1 MFPIRINYVRT
12 LRMASGRMEGHKDIS
27 EMSFEEFFSE
37 KDRMPVQAS
46 RPEPRRQRQAQPKG
60 DALTGF
66 GNVSPKINYKDGR
79 FLLYIPRYGSDEN
92 ARFEVAVDCPSGVVP
107 LGRLDSSPRAGGR
120 LSRSTTVDITSAGV
134 SPLEPFTLVI
144 DGVDAFRHKPRNI
157 LYFNNI
163 GLPVGRPVG
172 EVYAVHAKGTSLR
185 TVKAEVM
192 ETSEVAGVLV
202 TKAEVSVAG
211 GIWLDDRK
219 RDRQAQGVKADEP
232 SEEVAAP
239 EQEAEVQEAPRP
251 KPKSRKKAKGSLKVP
266 AGVQEAEA
274 SVDGVR
280 LQIHRRFPPFTVSV
294 ENCELSECTVS
305 LRDPSGNEVA
315 GGNAPVSANMTFET
329 ESDGLLEIVLSKD
342 AQVLASERFV
352 YIPDFECS
360 RPGKGDVPPD
370 PNFTFEAFG
379 ERVDASIYD
388 GPYTVSRNGCDI
400 TIHWNIPAVTYDIGG
415 GPVRFE
421 PAEVDVGDLGDTL
434 VVTVV
439 GAKKKALFFGGDKGK
454 KRDITPDWTDDT
466 YRISLDQIKEE
477 IYSSNSPEFTLYM
490 TVNSFP
496 MRRFMTIRNPP
507 RMSASFA
514 DGAVV
519 AEISKS
525 GDYVCRLYRMDKT
538 VEEVPLQPGPNSVP
552 VAQDVVEAEVAEVHG
567 GKDRASMLVSVR
579 PLPFLWKDEGGEYW
593 LYVNRNKRIPLPGE
607 LVSAG
612 KPDAARIRAWHDQI
626 LRMNPELRDVTTQ
639 MMQRAFDDMGW

>member
-1 MFPIRINYVRT
+1 
-12 LRMASGRMEGHKDIS
+12 MEGHKDIS

-60 DALTGF
+60 DAPVGF

-92 ARFEVAVDCPSGVVP
+92 ARFEVAVDCSAGVVP
-107 LGRLDSSPRAGGR
+107 LGRLESSPRAGGR
-120 LSRSTTVDITSAGV
+120 LSRSTTVDITSAGI

-144 DGVDAFRHKPRNI
+144 DGVDAFRHKPRNV

-192 ETSEVAGVLV
+192 ETSEVAGVMV

-219 RDRQAQGVKADEP
+219 RDRQAPEAKADVTETP
-232 SEEVAAP
+232 EEATQP
-239 EQEAEVQEAPRP
+239 EAEKTEAPKP

-294 ENCELSECTVS
+294 ENCELSECTVA
-305 LRDPSGNEVA
+305 LWDAAGNEVA
-315 GGNAPVSANMTFET
+315 GGTAPVSAPMTFDT
-329 ESDGLLEIVLSKD
+329 DTDGVLEIVLSKD
-342 AQVLASERFV
+342 AQTLASERFV

-360 RPGKGDVPPD
+360 RPGKGDIPPE
-370 PNFTFEAFG
+370 PSFTFTAFG
-379 ERVDASIYD
+379 ETVGADIYD
-388 GPYTVSRNGCDI
+388 GPYTVSRNGSDI
-400 TIHWNIPAVTYDIGG
+400 TIVWNIPAVTYDIGG

-421 PAEVDVGDLGDTL
+421 PFDVDVGELGDTL
-434 VVTVV
+434 VVTVA
-439 GAKKKALFFGGDKGK
+439 GARKKALFFGGDKGK
-454 KRDITPDWTDDT
+454 KREVTPDWNDDT
-466 YRISLDQIKEE
+466 YRVPLNGIKEE
-477 IYSSNSPEFTLYM
+477 VYSTTAPEFTMYI

-507 RMSASFA
+507 RMKASFA
-514 DGAVV
+514 DGNVV
-519 AEISKS
+519 AEVAQ
-525 GDYVCRLYRMDKT
+525 GGEYVCRLYRMDKT
-538 VEEVPLQPGPNSVP
+538 VEEVPLQAGESSVP
-552 VAQDVVEAEVAEVHG
+552 VSADVVEAEVAEVHDG
-567 GKDRASMLVSVR
+567 RDRASVLVSVR
-579 PLPFLWKDEGGEYW
+579 PLPFLWRDETGEYW
-593 LYVNRNKRIPLPGE
+593 LYVNRSKRIPLPGD
-607 LVSAG
+607 LVSSG

-626 LRMNPELRDVTTQ
+626 IRMNPELRDVTTQ
-639 MMQRAFDDMGW
+639 MMQRAFDEMGW

>member
-1 MFPIRINYVRT
+1 
-12 LRMASGRMEGHKDIS
+12 MEGHKDIS

-60 DALTGF
+60 DAPAGF

-92 ARFEVAVDCPSGVVP
+92 ARFEVAVDCSAGVVP
-107 LGRLDSSPRAGGR
+107 LGRLESSPRAGGR
-120 LSRSTTVDITSAGV
+120 LSRSTTVDITSAGI

-144 DGVDAFRHKPRNI
+144 DGVDAFRHKPRNV

-192 ETSEVAGVLV
+192 ETSEVAGVMV

-219 RDRQAQGVKADEP
+219 RDRQAPEAKAEATEAP
-232 SEEVAAP
+232 EEVVQP
-239 EQEAEVQEAPRP
+239 EAEKTEAPKP

-294 ENCELSECTVS
+294 ENCELSECTVT
-305 LRDPSGNEVA
+305 LRDAAGNEVA
-315 GGNAPVSANMTFET
+315 GGTVPVSAPMTFDT
-329 ESDGLLEIVLSKD
+329 DTDGVLEIVLSKGE
-342 AQVLASERFV
+342 QTLASERFV

-360 RPGKGDVPPD
+360 RPGKGDIPPE
-370 PNFTFEAFG
+370 PSFTFTAFG
-379 ERVDASIYD
+379 ETVGADIYD
-388 GPYTVSRNGCDI
+388 GPYTVPRNGSDI
-400 TIHWNIPAVTYDIGG
+400 TIVWNIPAVTYDIGG

-421 PAEVDVGDLGDTL
+421 PFDVDVGELGDTL
-434 VVTVV
+434 VVTVA
-439 GAKKKALFFGGDKGK
+439 GARKKALFFGGDKGK
-454 KRDITPDWTDDT
+454 KREVTPDWNDDT
-466 YRISLDQIKEE
+466 YRVPLNGIKEE
-477 IYSSNSPEFTLYM
+477 IYSTTSPEFTMYI

-507 RMSASFA
+507 RMKASFV
-514 DGAVV
+514 DGNVV
-519 AEISKS
+519 AEVTQ
-525 GDYVCRLYRMDKT
+525 GGEYVCRLYKMDKT
-538 VEEVPLQPGPNSVP
+538 VEEVPLQAGGSSVP
-552 VAQDVVEAEVAEVHG
+552 VSADVVEAEVAEVHDG
-567 GKDRASMLVSVR
+567 RDRASVLVSVR
-579 PLPFLWKDEGGEYW
+579 PLPFLWRDETGEYW
-593 LYVNRNKRIPLPGE
+593 LYVNRSKRIPLPGD
-607 LVSAG
+607 LVSSG

-626 LRMNPELRDVTTQ
+626 IRMNPELRDVTTQ
-639 MMQRAFDDMGW
+639 MMQRAFDEMGW

>member
-1 MFPIRINYVRT
+1 
-12 LRMASGRMEGHKDIS
+12 MEGHKDIS

-46 RPEPRRQRQAQPKG
+46 RPEPRRQRQAQSKG
-60 DALTGF
+60 DAPVGF

-92 ARFEVAVDCPSGVVP
+92 ARFEVAVDCSAGVVP
-107 LGRLDSSPRAGGR
+107 LGRLESSPRAGGR
-120 LSRSTTVDITSAGV
+120 LSRSTTVDITSAGI

-144 DGVDAFRHKPRNI
+144 DGVDAFRHKPRNV

-185 TVKAEVM
+185 TVKTEVM
-192 ETSEVAGVLV
+192 ETSEVAGVMV

-219 RDRQAQGVKADEP
+219 RDRQAPEAKAEATETP
-232 SEEVAAP
+232 EEVVQP
-239 EQEAEVQEAPRP
+239 EAEKAEAPKP

-294 ENCELSECTVS
+294 ENCELSECTVT
-305 LRDPSGNEVA
+305 LRDAAGNEVA
-315 GGNAPVSANMTFET
+315 GGAVPVSAPMTFDT
-329 ESDGLLEIVLSKD
+329 DTDGVLEIVLSKGE
-342 AQVLASERFV
+342 QTLASERFV

-360 RPGKGDVPPD
+360 RPGKGDIPPE
-370 PNFTFEAFG
+370 PSFTFTAFG
-379 ERVDASIYD
+379 ETVGADIYD
-388 GPYTVSRNGCDI
+388 GPYTVSRNGSDI
-400 TIHWNIPAVTYDIGG
+400 TIVWNIPAVTYDIGG

-421 PAEVDVGDLGDTL
+421 PFDVDVGELGDTL
-434 VVTVV
+434 VVTVA
-439 GAKKKALFFGGDKGK
+439 GARKKALFFGGDKGK
-454 KRDITPDWTDDT
+454 KREVTPDWNDDT
-466 YRISLDQIKEE
+466 YRVPLNGIKEE
-477 IYSSNSPEFTLYM
+477 IYSTTSPEFTMYI

-507 RMSASFA
+507 RMTASFA
-514 DGAVV
+514 DGNVV
-519 AEISKS
+519 AEVAQ
-525 GDYVCRLYRMDKT
+525 GGEYVCRLYKMDKT
-538 VEEVPLQPGPNSVP
+538 VEEVPLQAGGSSVP
-552 VAQDVVEAEVAEVHG
+552 VSADVVEAEVAEVHDG
-567 GKDRASMLVSVR
+567 RDRASVLVSVR
-579 PLPFLWKDEGGEYW
+579 PLPFLWRDETGEYW
-593 LYVNRNKRIPLPGE
+593 LYVNRSKRIPLPGD
-607 LVSAG
+607 LVSSG

-626 LRMNPELRDVTTQ
+626 IRMNPELRDVTTQ
-639 MMQRAFDDMGW
+639 MMQRAFDEMRW

>member
-1 MFPIRINYVRT
+1 
-12 LRMASGRMEGHKDIS
+12 MEGHKDIS

-60 DALTGF
+60 DAPAGF

-92 ARFEVAVDCPSGVVP
+92 ARFEVAVDCSAGVVP
-107 LGRLDSSPRAGGR
+107 LGRLESSPRAGGR
-120 LSRSTTVDITSAGV
+120 LSRSTTVDITSAGI

-144 DGVDAFRHKPRNI
+144 DGVDAFRHKPRNV

-192 ETSEVAGVLV
+192 ETSEVAGVMV

-219 RDRQAQGVKADEP
+219 RDRQAPEAKAEATEAP
-232 SEEVAAP
+232 EEVVQP
-239 EQEAEVQEAPRP
+239 EAEKTEAPKP

-294 ENCELSECTVS
+294 ENCELSECTVT
-305 LRDPSGNEVA
+305 LRDASGNEVA
-315 GGNAPVSANMTFET
+315 GGTVPVSAPMTFDT
-329 ESDGLLEIVLSKD
+329 DTDGVLEIVLSKGE
-342 AQVLASERFV
+342 QTLASERFV

-360 RPGKGDVPPD
+360 RPGKGDIPPE
-370 PNFTFEAFG
+370 PSFTFTAFG
-379 ERVDASIYD
+379 ETVGADIYD
-388 GPYTVSRNGCDI
+388 GPYTVSRNGSDI
-400 TIHWNIPAVTYDIGG
+400 TIVWNIPAVTYDIGG

-421 PAEVDVGDLGDTL
+421 PFDVDVGELGDTL
-434 VVTVV
+434 VVTVA
-439 GAKKKALFFGGDKGK
+439 GARKKALFFGGDKGK
-454 KRDITPDWTDDT
+454 KREVTPDWNDDT
-466 YRISLDQIKEE
+466 YRVPLNGIKEE
-477 IYSSNSPEFTLYM
+477 IYSTTSPEFTMYI

-507 RMSASFA
+507 RMKASIA
-514 DGAVV
+514 DGNVV
-519 AEISKS
+519 AEVAQ
-525 GDYVCRLYRMDKT
+525 GGEYVCRLYKMDKT
-538 VEEVPLQPGPNSVP
+538 VEEVPLQAGGSSVP
-552 VAQDVVEAEVAEVHG
+552 VSADVVEAEVAEVHDG
-567 GKDRASMLVSVR
+567 RDRASVLVSVR
-579 PLPFLWKDEGGEYW
+579 PLPFLWRDETGEYW
-593 LYVNRNKRIPLPGE
+593 LYVNRSKRIPLPGD
-607 LVSAG
+607 LVSSG

-626 LRMNPELRDVTTQ
+626 IRMNPELRDVTTQ
-639 MMQRAFDDMGW
+639 MMQRAFDEMGW

>member
-1 MFPIRINYVRT
+1 
-12 LRMASGRMEGHKDIS
+12 MEGHKDIS

-46 RPEPRRQRQAQPKG
+46 RPEPRRQRQAQSKG
-60 DALTGF
+60 DAPVGF

-92 ARFEVAVDCPSGVVP
+92 ARFEVAVDCSAGVVP
-107 LGRLDSSPRAGGR
+107 LGRLESSPRAGGR
-120 LSRSTTVDITSAGV
+120 LSRSTTVDITSAGI

-144 DGVDAFRHKPRNI
+144 DGVDAFRHKPRNV

-192 ETSEVAGVLV
+192 ETSEVAGVMV

-219 RDRQAQGVKADEP
+219 RDRQAPEAKAEATETP
-232 SEEVAAP
+232 EEVVQP
-239 EQEAEVQEAPRP
+239 EAEKTEAPKP

-294 ENCELSECTVS
+294 ENCELSECKVT
-305 LRDPSGNEVA
+305 LRDATGNEVA
-315 GGNAPVSANMTFET
+315 GGTAPVSAPMTFDT
-329 ESDGLLEIVLSKD
+329 DTDGVLEIVLSKGE
-342 AQVLASERFV
+342 QTLASERFV

-360 RPGKGDVPPD
+360 RPGKGDIPPE
-370 PNFTFEAFG
+370 PSFTFTAFG
-379 ERVDASIYD
+379 ETVGADIYD
-388 GPYTVSRNGCDI
+388 GPYTVSRNGSDI
-400 TIHWNIPAVTYDIGG
+400 TIVWNIPAVTYDIGG

-421 PAEVDVGDLGDTL
+421 PFDVDVGELGDTL
-434 VVTVV
+434 VVTVA
-439 GAKKKALFFGGDKGK
+439 GARKKALFFGGDKGK
-454 KRDITPDWTDDT
+454 KREVTPDWNDDT
-466 YRISLDQIKEE
+466 YRVPLNGIKEE
-477 IYSSNSPEFTLYM
+477 IYSTTVPEFTMYI

-507 RMSASFA
+507 RMKASFA
-514 DGAVV
+514 DGNVV
-519 AEISKS
+519 AEVAQ
-525 GDYVCRLYRMDKT
+525 GGEYVCRLYRMDKT
-538 VEEVPLQPGPNSVP
+538 VEEVPLQAGESSVP
-552 VAQDVVEAEVAEVHG
+552 VSADVVEAEVAEVHDG
-567 GKDRASMLVSVR
+567 RDRASVLVSVR
-579 PLPFLWKDEGGEYW
+579 PLPFLWRDETGEYW
-593 LYVNRNKRIPLPGE
+593 LYVNRSKRIPLPGD
-607 LVSAG
+607 LVSSG

-626 LRMNPELRDVTTQ
+626 IRMNPELRDVTTQ
-639 MMQRAFDDMGW
+639 MMQRAFDEMEW

>member
-1 MFPIRINYVRT
+1 
-12 LRMASGRMEGHKDIS
+12 MEGHKDIS

-60 DALTGF
+60 DAPVGF

-92 ARFEVAVDCPSGVVP
+92 ARFEVAVDCSAGVVP
-107 LGRLDSSPRAGGR
+107 LGRLESSPRAGGR
-120 LSRSTTVDITSAGV
+120 LSRSTTVDITSAGI

-144 DGVDAFRHKPRNI
+144 DGVDAFRHKPRNV

-172 EVYAVHAKGTSLR
+172 EVYAVHSKGTALR

-192 ETSEVAGVLV
+192 ETSEVAGVMV

-219 RDRQAQGVKADEP
+219 RDRQAPEAKAEDTETP
-232 SEEVAAP
+232 EEVVQP
-239 EQEAEVQEAPRP
+239 EAEKTEAPKP

-274 SVDGVR
+274 SVDSVR

-294 ENCELSECTVS
+294 ENCELSECTVT
-305 LRDPSGNEVA
+305 LRDAAGNEVA
-315 GGNAPVSANMTFET
+315 GGTAPVSAPMTFDT
-329 ESDGLLEIVLSKD
+329 DTDGVLEIVLSKGE
-342 AQVLASERFV
+342 QTLASERFV

-360 RPGKGDVPPD
+360 RPGKGDIPPE
-370 PNFTFEAFG
+370 PSFTFTAFG
-379 ERVDASIYD
+379 ETVGADIYD
-388 GPYTVSRNGCDI
+388 GPYTVSRNGSDI
-400 TIHWNIPAVTYDIGG
+400 AIVWNIPAVTYDIGG

-421 PAEVDVGDLGDTL
+421 PFDVDVGELGDTL
-434 VVTVV
+434 VVTVA
-439 GAKKKALFFGGDKGK
+439 GARKKALFFGGDKGK
-454 KRDITPDWTDDT
+454 KREVTPDWNDDT
-466 YRISLDQIKEE
+466 YRVPLNGIKEE
-477 IYSSNSPEFTLYM
+477 VYSTTVPEFTMYI

-507 RMSASFA
+507 RMKASFA
-514 DGAVV
+514 DGNVV
-519 AEISKS
+519 AEVAQ
-525 GDYVCRLYRMDKT
+525 GGEYVCRLYRMDKT
-538 VEEVPLQPGPNSVP
+538 VEEVPLQAGESSVP
-552 VAQDVVEAEVAEVHG
+552 VSADVVEAEVAEVR
-567 GKDRASMLVSVR
+567 DRASVLVSVR
-579 PLPFLWKDEGGEYW
+579 PLPFLWRDETGEYW
-593 LYVNRNKRIPLPGE
+593 LYVNRSKRIPLPGD
-607 LVSAG
+607 LVSSG

-626 LRMNPELRDVTTQ
+626 IRMNPELRDVTTQ
-639 MMQRAFDDMGW
+639 MMQRAFDEMGW

>member
-1 MFPIRINYVRT
+1 
-12 LRMASGRMEGHKDIS
+12 MEGHKDIS

-37 KDRMPVQAS
+37 KD
-46 RPEPRRQRQAQPKG
+46 QRQAQPKG
-60 DALTGF
+60 DAPVGF

-92 ARFEVAVDCPSGVVP
+92 ARFEVAVDCSAGVVP
-107 LGRLDSSPRAGGR
+107 LGRLESSPRAGGR
-120 LSRSTTVDITSAGV
+120 LSRSTTVDITSAGI

-144 DGVDAFRHKPRNI
+144 DGVDAFRHKPRNV

-192 ETSEVAGVLV
+192 ETSEVVGVMV

-219 RDRQAQGVKADEP
+219 RDRQASEAKADVTETP
-232 SEEVAAP
+232 EEVTQP
-239 EQEAEVQEAPRP
+239 KAEKTEAPKP

-294 ENCELSECTVS
+294 ENCELSECTVT
-305 LRDPSGNEVA
+305 LRDAAGNEVA
-315 GGNAPVSANMTFET
+315 GGTAPVSAPMTFDT
-329 ESDGLLEIVLSKD
+329 DTDGVLEIVLSKGE
-342 AQVLASERFV
+342 QTLASERFV

-360 RPGKGDVPPD
+360 RPGKGDIPPE
-370 PNFTFEAFG
+370 PSFTFTAFG
-379 ERVDASIYD
+379 ETVGADIYD
-388 GPYTVSRNGCDI
+388 GPYTVSRNGSDI
-400 TIHWNIPAVTYDIGG
+400 TIVWNIPAVTYDIGG

-421 PAEVDVGDLGDTL
+421 PFDVDVGELGDTL
-434 VVTVV
+434 VVTVA
-439 GAKKKALFFGGDKGK
+439 GARKKALFFGGDKGK
-454 KRDITPDWTDDT
+454 KREVTPDWNDDT
-466 YRISLDQIKEE
+466 YRVPLNGIKEE
-477 IYSSNSPEFTLYM
+477 VYSTTAPEFTMYI

-507 RMSASFA
+507 RMKASFA
-514 DGAVV
+514 DGNVV
-519 AEISKS
+519 AEVAQ
-525 GDYVCRLYRMDKT
+525 GGEYVCRLYRMDKT
-538 VEEVPLQPGPNSVP
+538 VEEVPLQAGESSVP
-552 VAQDVVEAEVAEVHG
+552 VSADVVEAEVAEVYDG
-567 GKDRASMLVSVR
+567 RDRASVLVSVR
-579 PLPFLWKDEGGEYW
+579 PLPFLWRDETGEYW
-593 LYVNRNKRIPLPGE
+593 LYVNRSKRIPLPGD
-607 LVSAG
+607 LVSSG

-626 LRMNPELRDVTTQ
+626 IRMNPELRDVTTQ
-639 MMQRAFDDMGW
+639 MMQRAFDEMGW

>member
-1 MFPIRINYVRT
+1 
-12 LRMASGRMEGHKDIS
+12 MEGHKDIS

-60 DALTGF
+60 DAPVGF

-92 ARFEVAVDCPSGVVP
+92 ARFEVAVDCSAGVVP
-107 LGRLDSSPRAGGR
+107 LGRLESSPRAGGR
-120 LSRSTTVDITSAGV
+120 LSRSTTVDITSAGI

-144 DGVDAFRHKPRNI
+144 DGVDAFRHKPRNV

-192 ETSEVAGVLV
+192 ETSEVAGVMV

-219 RDRQAQGVKADEP
+219 RDRQASEAKADVTETP
-232 SEEVAAP
+232 EEVTQP
-239 EQEAEVQEAPRP
+239 KAEKTEAPKP

-294 ENCELSECTVS
+294 ENCELSECTVA
-305 LRDPSGNEVA
+305 LRDAAGNEVA
-315 GGNAPVSANMTFET
+315 GGTAPVSAPMTFDT
-329 ESDGLLEIVLSKD
+329 DTDGVLEIVLSKD
-342 AQVLASERFV
+342 AQTLASERFV

-360 RPGKGDVPPD
+360 RPGKGDIPPE
-370 PNFTFEAFG
+370 PSFTFTAFG
-379 ERVDASIYD
+379 ETVGADIYD
-388 GPYTVSRNGCDI
+388 GPYTVSRNGSDI
-400 TIHWNIPAVTYDIGG
+400 TIVWNIPAVTYDIGG

-421 PAEVDVGDLGDTL
+421 PFDVDVGELGDTL
-434 VVTVV
+434 VVTVA
-439 GAKKKALFFGGDKGK
+439 GARKKALFFGGDKGK
-454 KRDITPDWTDDT
+454 KREVTPDWNDDT
-466 YRISLDQIKEE
+466 YRVPLNGIKEE
-477 IYSSNSPEFTLYM
+477 VYSTTAPEFTMYI

-507 RMSASFA
+507 RMKASFA
-514 DGAVV
+514 DGNVV
-519 AEISKS
+519 AEVAQ
-525 GDYVCRLYRMDKT
+525 GGEYVCRLYRMDKT
-538 VEEVPLQPGPNSVP
+538 VEEVPLQAGESSVP
-552 VAQDVVEAEVAEVHG
+552 VSADVVEAEVAEVHDG
-567 GKDRASMLVSVR
+567 RDRASVLVSVR
-579 PLPFLWKDEGGEYW
+579 PLPFLWRDETGEYW
-593 LYVNRNKRIPLPGE
+593 LYVNRSKRIPLPGD
-607 LVSAG
+607 LVSSG

-626 LRMNPELRDVTTQ
+626 IRMNPELRDVTTQ
-639 MMQRAFDDMGW
+639 MMQRAFDEMGW

>member
-1 MFPIRINYVRT
+1 
-12 LRMASGRMEGHKDIS
+12 MEGHKDIS

-60 DALTGF
+60 DAPVGF

-92 ARFEVAVDCPSGVVP
+92 ARFEVAVDCSAGVVP
-107 LGRLDSSPRAGGR
+107 LGRLESSPRAGGR
-120 LSRSTTVDITSAGV
+120 LSRSTTVDITSAGI

-144 DGVDAFRHKPRNI
+144 DGVDAFRHKPRNV

-192 ETSEVAGVLV
+192 ETSEVAGVMV

-219 RDRQAQGVKADEP
+219 RDRQASEAKADVTETP
-232 SEEVAAP
+232 EEVTQP
-239 EQEAEVQEAPRP
+239 KAEKTEAPKP

-294 ENCELSECTVS
+294 ENCELSECTVV
-305 LRDPSGNEVA
+305 LRDAAGNEVA
-315 GGNAPVSANMTFET
+315 GGTAPVSAPMTFDT
-329 ESDGLLEIVLSKD
+329 DTDGVLEIVLSKD
-342 AQVLASERFV
+342 AQTLASERFV

-360 RPGKGDVPPD
+360 RPGKGDIPPE
-370 PNFTFEAFG
+370 PSFTFTAFG
-379 ERVDASIYD
+379 ETVGADIYD
-388 GPYTVSRNGCDI
+388 GPYTVSRNGSDI
-400 TIHWNIPAVTYDIGG
+400 TIVWNIPAVTYDIGG

-421 PAEVDVGDLGDTL
+421 PFDVDVGELGDTL
-434 VVTVV
+434 VVTVA
-439 GAKKKALFFGGDKGK
+439 GARKKALFFGGDKGK
-454 KRDITPDWTDDT
+454 KREVTPDWNDDT
-466 YRISLDQIKEE
+466 YRVPLNGIKEE
-477 IYSSNSPEFTLYM
+477 VYSTTVPEFTMYI

-507 RMSASFA
+507 RMKASFA
-514 DGAVV
+514 DGNVV
-519 AEISKS
+519 AEVAQ
-525 GDYVCRLYRMDKT
+525 GGEYVCRLYRMDKT
-538 VEEVPLQPGPNSVP
+538 VEEVPLQAGESSVP
-552 VAQDVVEAEVAEVHG
+552 VSADVVEAEVAEVHDG
-567 GKDRASMLVSVR
+567 RDRASVLVSVR
-579 PLPFLWKDEGGEYW
+579 PLPFLWRDETGEYW
-593 LYVNRNKRIPLPGE
+593 LYVNRSKRIPLPGD
-607 LVSAG
+607 LVSSG

-626 LRMNPELRDVTTQ
+626 IRMNPELRDVTTQ
-639 MMQRAFDDMGW
+639 MMQRAFDEMGW

>member
-1 MFPIRINYVRT
+1 
-12 LRMASGRMEGHKDIS
+12 MEGHKDIS

-60 DALTGF
+60 DAPVGF

-92 ARFEVAVDCPSGVVP
+92 ARFEVAVDCSAGVVP
-107 LGRLDSSPRAGGR
+107 LGRLESSPRAGGR
-120 LSRSTTVDITSAGV
+120 LSRSTTVDITSAGI

-144 DGVDAFRHKPRNI
+144 DGVDAFRHKPRNV

-192 ETSEVAGVLV
+192 ETLEVAGVMV

-219 RDRQAQGVKADEP
+219 RDRQAPEAKADVTETP
-232 SEEVAAP
+232 EEATQP
-239 EQEAEVQEAPRP
+239 EAEKTEAPKP

-294 ENCELSECTVS
+294 ENCELSECTVA
-305 LRDPSGNEVA
+305 LWDAAGNEVA
-315 GGNAPVSANMTFET
+315 GGTAPVSAPMTFDT
-329 ESDGLLEIVLSKD
+329 DTDGVLEIVLSKD
-342 AQVLASERFV
+342 AQTLASERFV

-360 RPGKGDVPPD
+360 RPGKGDIPPE
-370 PNFTFEAFG
+370 PSFTFTAFG
-379 ERVDASIYD
+379 ETVGADIYD
-388 GPYTVSRNGCDI
+388 GPYTVSRNGSDI
-400 TIHWNIPAVTYDIGG
+400 TIVWNIPAVTYDIGG

-421 PAEVDVGDLGDTL
+421 PFDVDVGELGDTL
-434 VVTVV
+434 VVTVAGV
-439 GAKKKALFFGGDKGK
+439 RKKALFFGGDKGK
-454 KRDITPDWTDDT
+454 KREVTPDWNDDT
-466 YRISLDQIKEE
+466 YRVPLNGIKEE
-477 IYSSNSPEFTLYM
+477 VYSTTAPEFTMYI

-507 RMSASFA
+507 RMKASFA
-514 DGAVV
+514 DGNVV
-519 AEISKS
+519 AEVAQ
-525 GDYVCRLYRMDKT
+525 GGEYVCRLYRMDKT
-538 VEEVPLQPGPNSVP
+538 VEEVPLQAGESSVP
-552 VAQDVVEAEVAEVHG
+552 VSADVVEAEVAEVHDG
-567 GKDRASMLVSVR
+567 RDRASVLVSVR
-579 PLPFLWKDEGGEYW
+579 PLPFLWRDETGEYW
-593 LYVNRNKRIPLPGE
+593 LYVNRSKRIPLPGD
-607 LVSAG
+607 LVSSG

-626 LRMNPELRDVTTQ
+626 IRMNPELRDVTTQ
-639 MMQRAFDDMGW
+639 MMQRAFDEMGW